1 MPQSLASVV
10 INSFMYDY
18 LGMDGWEMNV
28 QPPFTEERT
37 MTQSQPEADGLDA
50 EWCCYE
56 RPHPE
61 AEASDLT
68 PMNSSSR
75 NPCARDVSKTSCFLL
90 QFPIVLVLQP
100 VEECQ
105 PDPMPAVPGITNIS
119 YTVVS
124 QSSKLV
130 TKVSHSTDILV
141 F

>member
-28 QPPFTEERT
+28 QPPFTKERT
-37 MTQSQPEADGLDA
+37 MTQSQPEAHGLDA

-119 YTVVS
+119 YTISCLSVNS
-124 QSSKLV
+124 LPKLA
-130 TKVSHSTDILV
+130 TALI